1 MSLNFAVF
9 ISGGGTNLQ
18 ALIDAVESGQI
29 DANLTLVISDRQGA
43 YGIERAKK
51 HNIPCMVLN
60 KKDFD
65 GLKNRDE
72 RIMEVLENHKI
83 DFIMLAGYLSILTE
97 KLVQKYE
104 KRIINIHPALIP
116 KYSGKGFYGDVIH
129 KAVLDNGDEET
140 GVTLHF
146 VDAGVDSGPVI
157 VQEKVKVAKGESL
170 ESLKAKI
177 HALEHKLI
185 VETAK
190 NFSANR
196 HKI

>member
-1 MSLNFAVF
+1 MPLNFAVF

-18 ALIDAVESGQI
+18 ALIDAVEAGRI
-29 DANLTLVISDRQGA
+29 DGNLALVISDRQGA

-60 KKDFD
+60 KKDFG
-65 GLKNRDE
+65 GLAERDE
-72 RIMEVLENHKI
+72 KILEALSANKI
-83 DFIMLAGYLSILTE
+83 DFIMLAGYLSILME

-146 VDAGVDSGPVI
+146 VDAGVDSGPII
-157 VQEKVKVAKGESL
+157 VQEKIKVAEGETL
-170 ESLKAKI
+170 ESLKEKI

-185 VETAK
+185 VETAANYVK
-190 NFSANR
+190 NYM
-196 HKI
+196 K

>member
-18 ALIDAVESGQI
+18 ALIDAVEVGQI
-29 DANLTLVISDRQGA
+29 DGNLALVISDRQGA

-51 HNIPCMVLN
+51 HNIPYMVLN
-60 KKDFD
+60 KKDFG
-65 GLKNRDE
+65 GLKERDE
-72 RIMEVLENHKI
+72 KILQVLSDHGI
-83 DFIMLAGYLSILTE
+83 DFVMLAGYLSILTE
-97 KLVQKYE
+97 NLVQKYE

-129 KAVLDNGDEET
+129 KAVLDNGDKET

-146 VDAGVDSGPVI
+146 VDTGVDSGPII
-157 VQEKVKVAKGESL
+157 VQEKVTVSRGETL
-170 ESLKAKI
+170 ESLKEKI
-177 HALEHKLI
+177 HTLEHKLI

-190 NFSANR
+190 KFS
-196 HKI
+196 KSLTT

>member
-1 MSLNFAVF
+1 MC
-9 ISGGGTNLQ
+9 
-18 ALIDAVESGQI
+18 
-29 DANLTLVISDRQGA
+29 
-43 YGIERAKK
+43 K
-51 HNIPCMVLN
+51 
-60 KKDFD
+60 
-65 GLKNRDE
+65 
-72 RIMEVLENHKI
+72 
-83 DFIMLAGYLSILTE
+83 
-97 KLVQKYE
+97 KYE

>member
-1 MSLNFAVF
+1 M
-9 ISGGGTNLQ
+9 
-18 ALIDAVESGQI
+18 
-29 DANLTLVISDRQGA
+29 
-43 YGIERAKK
+43 
-51 HNIPCMVLN
+51 
-60 KKDFD
+60 
-65 GLKNRDE
+65 KNRDE

-190 NFSANR
+190 KLFS
-196 HKI
+196 K